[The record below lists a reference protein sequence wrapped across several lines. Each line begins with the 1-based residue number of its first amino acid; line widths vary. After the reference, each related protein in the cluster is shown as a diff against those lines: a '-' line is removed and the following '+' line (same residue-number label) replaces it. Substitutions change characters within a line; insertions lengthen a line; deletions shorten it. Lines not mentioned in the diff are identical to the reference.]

1 MADIEINT
9 RPLLDKD
16 TFIDKIIA
24 VGKQRGNV
32 LQTTLIKAYADERC
46 EGGYSDDLVRAIRH
60 KAMKSGVF
68 IDDDLSLSVNQ
79 NNNMNESYHED
90 VRHYTNKLL
99 ELLDNQSVEAK
110 WLATSLMDYL
120 SEDEVADFANY
131 NDYFDVEEIN
141 SPYDVRQATN
151 HFIELFDEGALDPAD
166 IVRNLVLYMSEDN
179 VKEFCHD
186 YELCEDE
193 EELDE
198 SVKII
203 TETIDRLPLDAVE
216 KVLLALNPLIT
227 DSNIVFSEDVSTA
240 VEKYLTDNGISEELK
255 DDLEAK
261 VVDKLV
267 ATDILVTDE
276 EIHECG
282 LCGEKFPKSDLY
294 REKDFK
300 WLCDGCYNE
309 LRSRGEKIDLEDE
322 YNRPLD

>member
-1 MADIEINT
+1 MADIETNT

-16 TFIDKIIA
+16 TFINKIVA

-32 LQTTLIKAYADERC
+32 LQTSLIKAYADERC
-46 EGGYSDDLVRAIRH
+46 EGGYSDDLVRDIRRVAI
-60 KAMKSGVF
+60 KSGVF
-68 IDDDLSLSVNQ
+68 IDDDLSLT
-79 NNNMNESYHED
+79 ESYHSD

-99 ELLDNQSVEAK
+99 ELLDNQSIDAK
-110 WLATSLMDYL
+110 WLATSLMEYL
-120 SEDEVADFANY
+120 SEDEVADFAHY
-131 NDYFDVEEIN
+131 NEYFDVEEIN

-151 HFIELFDEGALDPAD
+151 HFIELFEEGALDPAD

-227 DSNIVFSEDVSTA
+227 DSNIVFSEDVSTT

-267 ATDILVTDE
+267 ASDILVTDE

-282 LCGEKFPKSDLY
+282 LCGEKLPKSDLY
-294 REKDFK
+294 RERDFK
-300 WLCDGCYNE
+300 WLCDGCLRE
-309 LRSRGEKIDLEDE
+309 LQARGEKIKLED
-322 YNRPLD
+322 DFID